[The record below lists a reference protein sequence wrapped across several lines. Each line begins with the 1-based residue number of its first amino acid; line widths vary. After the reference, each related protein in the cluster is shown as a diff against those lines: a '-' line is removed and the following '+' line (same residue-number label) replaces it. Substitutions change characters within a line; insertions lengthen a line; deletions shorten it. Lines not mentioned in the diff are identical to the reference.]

1 MTWFLDGFAILF
13 ILFLGYNGFNRGL
26 IEELGRLVGLIIAI
40 LISMSNTK
48 SVSDKIIEIVGLD
61 DWIIK
66 ILTFTLLFIV
76 SIVLT
81 RLLTKMLNI
90 AILSKNNQMMNQS
103 LGFTFGA
110 FKGFF
115 IIMTIL
121 WFIALLPK
129 QKWTSFMGKNSNI
142 SKISNQFRISIVS
155 FFNWDD
161 PVELSESY
169 IKQLTQP

>member
-26 IEELGRLVGLIIAI
+26 IEELGRLIGLIIAI
-40 LISMSNTK
+40 IISMSNTK
-48 SVSDKIIEIVGLD
+48 SVSDKIIGIVGLE

-66 ILTFTLLFIV
+66 ILTFSLLFIAT
-76 SIVLT
+76 IILT

>member
-1 MTWFLDGFAILF
+1 MSWLLDGFAILF

-26 IEELGRLVGLIIAI
+26 VEELGRLVGLIIAI
-40 LISMSNTK
+40 LISISNTK
-48 SVSDKIIEIVGLD
+48 FVSEKIIEIVDFD

-66 ILTFTLLFIV
+66 ILTFTLLFIAA
-76 SIVLT
+76 IFFT

-129 QKWTSFMGKNSNI
+129 QKWTSFMGKKSNI
-142 SKISNQFRISIVS
+142 LIISNQFRISIVS

>member
-1 MTWFLDGFAILF
+1 MTWILDGFAITF

-26 IEELGRLVGLIIAI
+26 IEELGRLIGLIIAI

-48 SVSDKIIEIVGLD
+48 SISDKVIGIVGLD

-66 ILTFTLLFIV
+66 ILTFTLLFIAT
-76 SIVLT
+76 IVLT

-115 IIMTIL
+115 IIMTVF

-129 QKWTSFMGKNSNI
+129 QKWTSFINKKSNI
-142 SKISNQFRISIVS
+142 SIISNQFRVSVVS

>member
-26 IEELGRLVGLIIAI
+26 IEELGRLIGLIIAI

-48 SVSDKIIEIVGLD
+48 SVSDKIIGIVGLD

-66 ILTFTLLFIV
+66 ILTFSLLFIAT
-76 SIVLT
+76 IILT

-129 QKWTSFMGKNSNI
+129 QEWTSFMGKKSNI
-142 SKISNQFRISIVS
+142 SKISNQFRISLVS

>member
-1 MTWFLDGFAILF
+1 MTWFLDGAAILF
-13 ILFLGYNGFNRGL
+13 ILFLGYIGFNRGL
-26 IEELGRLVGLIIAI
+26 IEELGRLIGLIIAI

-48 SVSDKIIEIVGLD
+48 SISDKIVGIVGLD

-76 SIVLT
+76 TIVLT

-110 FKGFF
+110 FKGFI

-129 QKWTSFMGKNSNI
+129 QKWTSFMDKKSNI
-142 SKISNQFRISIVS
+142 LIISNQFRISIIS

>member
-26 IEELGRLVGLIIAI
+26 IEELGRLIGLIIAI

-48 SVSDKIIEIVGLD
+48 SVSDKIIGIVGLD

-66 ILTFTLLFIV
+66 TLTFSLLFIAT
-76 SIVLT
+76 IIFT

-129 QKWTSFMGKNSNI
+129 QEWTSFMGKKSNI

>member
-1 MTWFLDGFAILF
+1 MAWFLDGFAILF

-26 IEELGRLVGLIIAI
+26 VEELGRLVGLIIAI

-48 SVSDKIIEIVGLD
+48 SVSEKIIGIVGFD

-66 ILTFTLLFIV
+66 ILTFTLLFIAT
-76 SIVLT
+76 IVLT

-110 FKGFF
+110 FKGFYYYDNS
-115 IIMTIL
+115 L
-121 WFIALLPK
+121 VYCIASK
-129 QKWTSFMGKNSNI
+129 QKWTSFMGKKSNI
-142 SKISNQFRISIVS
+142 SIISNQFR
-155 FFNWDD
+155 F
-161 PVELSESY
+161 P
-169 IKQLTQP
+169 

>member
-26 IEELGRLVGLIIAI
+26 IEELGRLIGLIIAI

-48 SVSDKIIEIVGLD
+48 SVSDKIIGIVGLD

-66 ILTFTLLFIV
+66 ILTFSLLFIAT
-76 SIVLT
+76 ITLT

-121 WFIALLPK
+121 WFISLLPK
-129 QKWTSFMGKNSNI
+129 QEWTSFMGKKSNI
-142 SKISNQFRISIVS
+142 SKISNQFRISLVS

>member
-1 MTWFLDGFAILF
+1 MNIIKIILISLIFLYILKIF
-13 ILFLGYNGFNRGL
+13 S
-26 IEELGRLVGLIIAI
+26 IAI
-40 LISMSNTK
+40 LIFYQKTN
-48 SVSDKIIEIVGLD
+48 SDKIIGIVGLD

-66 ILTFTLLFIV
+66 ILTFTLLF
-76 SIVLT
+76 SATIVLT

-129 QKWTSFMGKNSNI
+129 QKWTSLMVKKSNI
-142 SKISNQFRISIVS
+142 LIISNQFRISIIS

>member
-26 IEELGRLVGLIIAI
+26 IEELGRLIGLIIAI

-48 SVSDKIIEIVGLD
+48 SVSDKIIGIVGLD

-66 ILTFTLLFIV
+66 ILTFSLLFIAT
-76 SIVLT
+76 ITLT

-110 FKGFF
+110 FKGLF

-121 WFIALLPK
+121 WFIELLPK
-129 QKWTSFMGKNSNI
+129 QEWTSFMGKKSNI

>member
-1 MTWFLDGFAILF
+1 MTWFLDGAAILF
-13 ILFLGYNGFNRGL
+13 ILFLGYVGFNRGL
-26 IEELGRLVGLIIAI
+26 IEELGRLIGLIIAI
-40 LISMSNTK
+40 LTSMSNTK
-48 SVSDKIIEIVGLD
+48 SISDKIVEIVGLD

-66 ILTFTLLFIV
+66 ILTFTILFIV
-76 SIVLT
+76 TIVLT

-129 QKWTSFMGKNSNI
+129 QKWTSFMGKKSNI
-142 SKISNQFRISIVS
+142 LIISNQFRISIIS

>member
-1 MTWFLDGFAILF
+1 MTWLLDGFAILF

-26 IEELGRLVGLIIAI
+26 VEELGRLVGLIIAI
-40 LISMSNTK
+40 LISISNTK
-48 SVSDKIIEIVGLD
+48 FVSEKIIEIVDFD

-66 ILTFTLLFIV
+66 ILTFTLLFIAA
-76 SIVLT
+76 IVFT
-81 RLLTKMLNI
+81 RLLTRMLNI

-121 WFIALLPK
+121 WFISLLPK
-129 QKWTSFMGKNSNI
+129 QKWTSFMGKKSNI
-142 SKISNQFRISIVS
+142 LIISNQFRISIVS

>member
-1 MTWFLDGFAILF
+1 MTWFLDGVAILF
-13 ILFLGYNGFNRGL
+13 ILFLGFIGFNRGL
-26 IEELGRLVGLIIAI
+26 IEELGRLIGLIIAI

-48 SVSDKIIEIVGLD
+48 SISDKIIEIVGLD
-61 DWIIK
+61 DWIVK
-66 ILTFTLLFIV
+66 ILTFTLLFIAT
-76 SIVLT
+76 IVLT

-129 QKWTSFMGKNSNI
+129 QKWTSFIGKKSNI
-142 SKISNQFRISIVS
+142 LIISNQFRISIIS

>member
-1 MTWFLDGFAILF
+1 MTWFLDGVAILF
-13 ILFLGYNGFNRGL
+13 ILFLGYIGFNRGL
-26 IEELGRLVGLIIAI
+26 IEELGRLIGLIIAI

-48 SVSDKIIEIVGLD
+48 SVSDKIIGIVGLD

-66 ILTFTLLFIV
+66 ILTFSLLFIAT
-76 SIVLT
+76 ITLT

-129 QKWTSFMGKNSNI
+129 QEWTSFMGKKSNI
-142 SKISNQFRISIVS
+142 SKISNQFRISLVS

>member
-1 MTWFLDGFAILF
+1 MTWFLDGAAILF
-13 ILFLGYNGFNRGL
+13 ILFLGYVGFNRGL
-26 IEELGRLVGLIIAI
+26 IEELGRLIGLIIAI

-48 SVSDKIIEIVGLD
+48 SVSDKIIGIVDLD

-66 ILTFTLLFIV
+66 ILTFSLLFIAT
-76 SIVLT
+76 ITLT

-129 QKWTSFMGKNSNI
+129 QEWTSFMGKKSNI
-142 SKISNQFRISIVS
+142 SKISNQFRISLVS

>member
-1 MTWFLDGFAILF
+1 MTWFLDGAAILF
-13 ILFLGYNGFNRGL
+13 ILFLGYIGFNRGL
-26 IEELGRLVGLIIAI
+26 IEELGRLIGLTIAI

-48 SVSDKIIEIVGLD
+48 SISDKIVGIVGLD

-76 SIVLT
+76 TIVLT

-129 QKWTSFMGKNSNI
+129 QKWTSFMDKKSNI
-142 SKISNQFRISIVS
+142 LIISNQFRISIIS

>member
-48 SVSDKIIEIVGLD
+48 PVSDKIIEIVGLD
-61 DWIIK
+61 EWIIK

-76 SIVLT
+76 TIVLI

-129 QKWTSFMGKNSNI
+129 QKWTSFMDKKSNI
-142 SKISNQFRISIVS
+142 LIISNQFRISIIS